1 MTVYYSHS
9 AELTVNCCCVSALGS
24 DNRVRDCWDY
34 SSDSKPHS
42 YLEATRSGLQSE
54 ASASAGP
61 HLDHQQLC
69 PYLAMGHCH
78 YGDSCP
84 YLHGDLCEICR
95 LQVLH
100 PNDPEQRAAH
110 EKVIE
115 FCSFFKIPSL
125 MKYVYACSVFQ
136 FLY

>member
-1 MTVYYSHS
+1 M
-9 AELTVNCCCVSALGS
+9 LCCCVSALGS
-24 DNRVRDCWDY
+24 DNRARDCWDY

-54 ASASAGP
+54 ASASAGAGAGP
-61 HLDHQQLC
+61 HPDHQQLC

-125 MKYVYACSVFQ
+125 MKYIYACSVFQ